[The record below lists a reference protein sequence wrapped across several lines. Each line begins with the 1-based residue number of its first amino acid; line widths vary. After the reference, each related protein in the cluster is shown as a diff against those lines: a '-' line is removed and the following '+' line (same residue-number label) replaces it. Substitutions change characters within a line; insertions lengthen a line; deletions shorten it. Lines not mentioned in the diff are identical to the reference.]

1 MSSLLLTN
9 IGRLGQVYDSPPAY
23 LAGEAMAHWPEIEN
37 AYLLL
42 EADQIVAYGPMD
54 KAPERADQVID
65 AAGGYVFP
73 AFCDP
78 HSHIVFAGSR
88 ELEFVDKIN
97 GLSYEEI
104 AARGGG
110 ILNSAARLQQTSE
123 EALYEQAAC
132 RLEEVMQSGTGA
144 IEIKSGYGL
153 TYADELKMLRVIQR
167 LKSNYP
173 ATIKATLLG
182 AHALPLAYKTDRAAW
197 LKLLTDRL
205 IPEAAAEGL
214 ADFVDV
220 FCEQNYFTVAEMEEI
235 MAAGRKYGLPAKL
248 HVNQFTALGGI
259 AAAVKGGA
267 VSVDHLEV
275 MDDADFDA
283 LRGSET
289 MPTVLPS
296 CSFYLRIPY
305 APARRMIDNGLP
317 VALGSDYNPGSSP
330 AGKVPFLLSL
340 ACIQQRL
347 LPEEALN
354 AATLNAARAMQL
366 EASLGTITPKK
377 KANVIITKRLPSWAY
392 LPYAFGTDHIQHV
405 IIAGKIIR

>member
-1 MSSLLLTN
+1 MSSLLITH
-9 IGRLGQVYDSPPAY
+9 IGRLAQVYDKPPAFK
-23 LAGEAMAHWPEIEN
+23 AGADMMLWPELEN
-37 AYLLL
+37 AYLLI
-42 EADQIVAYGPMD
+42 EQDEIVAFGPMVE
-54 KAPERADQVID
+54 APDRADKVID
-65 AAGGYVFP
+65 AAGGFVLP

-78 HSHIVFAGSR
+78 HTHIVFAGSR
-88 ELEFVDKIN
+88 ELEFVDKIK

-110 ILNSAARLQQTSE
+110 ILNSAARLQNTSE
-123 EALYEQAAC
+123 EELYEQAAV
-132 RLEEVMQSGTGA
+132 RLEEVMQAGTGA

-153 TYADELKMLRVIQR
+153 THADELKMLRVIQR
-167 LKSNYP
+167 LKANYP

-182 AHALPLAYKTDRAAW
+182 AHALPLEFKSDRKAW
-197 LKLLTDRL
+197 LKLVTEKL
-205 IPEAAAEGL
+205 IPQAAAEGL

-220 FCEQNYFTVAEMEEI
+220 FCEQNYFTVAEMVAVME
-235 MAAGRKYGLPAKL
+235 AGRKFNLPAKL

-259 AAAVKGGA
+259 EAAVKGGA

-275 MDDADFDA
+275 MTDADFAA
-283 LRGSET
+283 LKGSQT

-305 APARRMIDNGLP
+305 APARRMIDSGLP

-366 EASLGTITPKK
+366 EATLGTITPKK
-377 KANVIITKRLPSWAY
+377 KANVLITKRLPSWSF
-392 LPYAFGTDHIQHV
+392 LPYAFGTDHLRHV
-405 IIAGKIIR
+405 IIGGKIIR

>member
-1 MSSLLLTN
+1 MSSLLITN
-9 IGRLGQVYDSPPAY
+9 IGRLGQVYNNPPTHK
-23 LAGEAMAHWPEIEN
+23 AGKAMASWPELEN
-37 AYLLL
+37 AYLRIVGD
-42 EADQIVAYGPMD
+42 EIVAFGPMTD
-54 KAPERADQVID
+54 VPDRADQYID
-65 AAGGYVFP
+65 AAGGFVLP
-73 AFCDP
+73 TFCDP
-78 HSHIVFAGSR
+78 HTHIVYAGSR
-88 ELEFVDKIN
+88 ELEFVDKIK

-123 EALYEQAAC
+123 ELLYEQAAV
-132 RLEEVMQSGTGA
+132 RLEEVMQAGTGA

-153 TYADELKMLRVIQR
+153 TYADELKMLRVIRR
-167 LKSNYP
+167 LKENYTLP
-173 ATIKATLLG
+173 IKATLLG
-182 AHALPLAYKTDRAAW
+182 AHALPLAFKTDRKAW
-197 LKLLTDRL
+197 LNLLTTRL
-205 IPEAAAEGL
+205 IPEAAQEGL

-220 FCEQNYFTVAEMEEI
+220 FCEQNYFTVAEMEEV
-235 MAAGRKYGLPAKL
+235 MAAGQRYGLPAKV

-267 VSVDHLEV
+267 VSVDHLEI
-275 MDDADFDA
+275 METGDFEA
-283 LRGSET
+283 LANSDV

-305 APARRMIDNGLP
+305 APARQMIDQGLP

-354 AATLNAARAMQL
+354 AATLNAAKAMQV
-366 EASLGTITPKK
+366 EGILGTISPKK
-377 KANVIITKRLPSWAY
+377 KANVIITKRLPSWSY
-392 LPYAFGTDHIQHV
+392 LPYAFGSDHIQHV
-405 IIAGKIIR
+405 IISGKLIR

>member
-1 MSSLLLTN
+1 MST
-9 IGRLGQVYDSPPAY
+9 
-23 LAGEAMAHWPEIEN
+23 WPELEN
-37 AYLLL
+37 AYLLM
-42 EADQIVAYGPMD
+42 EQDEIVAFGTMEN
-54 KAPERADQVID
+54 APERADRVID
-65 AAGGYVFP
+65 VDGGFVFP

-78 HSHIVFAGSR
+78 HSHIVYAGSR
-88 ELEFVDKIN
+88 ELEFVDKIK
-97 GLSYEEI
+97 GFTYEEI

-123 EALYEQAAC
+123 ETLYEHASL

-153 TYADELKMLRVIQR
+153 TYADELKMLRVIR
-167 LKSNYP
+167 SLKEHYP
-173 ATIKATLLG
+173 TTIKATLLG
-182 AHALPLAYKTDRAAW
+182 AHALPLEFKTDRSAW
-197 LKLLTDRL
+197 LKLLTERL
-205 IPEAAAEGL
+205 IPQAASDGL

-220 FCEQNYFTVAEMEEI
+220 FCEQNYFSVAEMEAVME
-235 MAAGRKYGLPAKL
+235 AGRRYGLPAKL

-275 MDDADFDA
+275 MDDADFTA
-283 LRGSET
+283 LKGSQT

-305 APARRMIDNGLP
+305 APARRMIDSGLP

-354 AATLNAARAMQL
+354 AATINAARAMQVESL
-366 EASLGTITPKK
+366 LGTITAKK
-377 KANVIITKRLPSWAY
+377 KANVIVTKRLPSWAF

-405 IIAGKIIR
+405 IISGKIIR

>member
-1 MSSLLLTN
+1 
-9 IGRLGQVYDSPPAY
+9 
-23 LAGEAMAHWPEIEN
+23 MASWPELEH
-37 AYLLL
+37 AYLLINND
-42 EADQIVAYGPMD
+42 EIAAFGPMAE
-54 KAPERADQVID
+54 APERADNTLD
-65 AAGGYVFP
+65 AAGGYVMP

-78 HSHIVFAGSR
+78 HTHIVFAGSR
-88 ELEFVDKIN
+88 ELEFVDKIK

-110 ILNSAARLQQTSE
+110 ILNSAARLQQTSA
-123 EALYEQAAC
+123 EALYDQAAI

-153 TYADELKMLRVIQR
+153 TYADELKMLRVIRR
-167 LKSNYP
+167 LKENYP
-173 ATIKATLLG
+173 ASIKATLLG
-182 AHALPLAYKTDRAAW
+182 AHALPVEYKNDRKAW
-197 LKLLTDRL
+197 LSLVTEKL
-205 IPEAAAEGL
+205 IPEVAGEGL

-220 FCEQNYFTVAEMEEI
+220 FCEENYFTVSEMELVME
-235 MAAGRKYGLPAKL
+235 AGRKHGLAAKL
-248 HVNQFTALGGI
+248 HVNQFTALGGV
-259 AAAVKGGA
+259 AAAVRGGA
-267 VSVDHLEV
+267 ISVDHLEV
-275 MDDADFDA
+275 MEDADFEA
-283 LRGSET
+283 LKGSDT

-340 ACIQQRL
+340 ACIHQRL

-354 AATLNAARAMQL
+354 ATTINAARAMQL
-366 EASLGTITPKK
+366 DSILGTISVKK
-377 KANVIITKRLPSWAY
+377 KANVIIMKRLPSWAY
-392 LPYAFGTDHIQHV
+392 LPYAFGTDHIQQV